1 MNYQNLKT
9 AKEFYES
16 IADLC
21 DTLDE
26 GNWWEKPED
35 SSISLREILKR
46 DVAEFIMY
54 LSAAD
59 GTIAYEELQVYKMI
73 TGFGGDSI
81 QSIRN
86 YIQENNIYS
95 TNFESEPP
103 LIMKLFNIAERNA
116 IMCGADFEHSILES
130 LVDLFEIIGK
140 VLISIDGGITYSE
153 KRDYNIIMR
162 TITEYA
168 ADHNLLK

>member
-1 MNYQNLKT
+1 M
-9 AKEFYES
+9 
-16 IADLC
+16 
-21 DTLDE
+21 
-26 GNWWEKPED
+26 
-35 SSISLREILKR
+35 
-46 DVAEFIMY
+46 
-54 LSAAD
+54 
-59 GTIAYEELQVYKMI
+59 
-73 TGFGGDSI
+73 
-81 QSIRN
+81 
-86 YIQENNIYS
+86 
-95 TNFESEPP
+95 
-103 LIMKLFNIAERNA
+103 LFRSAERNA